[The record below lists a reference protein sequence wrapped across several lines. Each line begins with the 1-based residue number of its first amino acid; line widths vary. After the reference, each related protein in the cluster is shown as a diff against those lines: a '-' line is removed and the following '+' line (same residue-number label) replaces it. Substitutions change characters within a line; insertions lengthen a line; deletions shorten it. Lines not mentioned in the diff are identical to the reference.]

1 MSLYTD
7 LVEAGVKI
15 SNHYSDL
22 YFPVTDESA
31 AILAKHPK
39 QKDIATTF
47 RSNID
52 GVLCFDVPFAYDP
65 HWEKNF
71 TAGDAQASQC

>member
-7 LVEAGVKI
+7 LIAAGVKC
-15 SNHYSDL
+15 SNHQSDL
-22 YFPVTDESA
+22 YFPVTDETA
-31 AILAKHPK
+31 RILAQHPK

-52 GVLCFDVPFAYDP
+52 GLLCFDVPFAFDP
-65 HWEKNF
+65 YWEKKIF
-71 TAGDAQASQC
+71 A